1 MKTLVLLSLAATG
14 VLVLQESG
22 PQTTP
27 QQKVGRLADGGFL
40 LNSGWTIRPAGE
52 QVPVDTFPM
61 ANAVSSDGKFLL
73 VLNGGYNPPS
83 ISVLDIAGK
92 RELGRT
98 ALPDAWL
105 VTAAFLTSV

>member
-1 MKTLVLLSLAATG
+1 MKILMLLSLAATG
-14 VLVLQESG
+14 VLGLQESG

-40 LNSGWTIRPAGE
+40 LNSGWTIRPVGD

-61 ANAVSSDGKFLL
+61 TQAVSSDGKYLL

-83 ISVLDIAGK
+83 VSVIDIAAK

-98 ALPDAWL
+98 TLPDAWL
-105 VTAAFLTSV
+105 GLTFMSLR